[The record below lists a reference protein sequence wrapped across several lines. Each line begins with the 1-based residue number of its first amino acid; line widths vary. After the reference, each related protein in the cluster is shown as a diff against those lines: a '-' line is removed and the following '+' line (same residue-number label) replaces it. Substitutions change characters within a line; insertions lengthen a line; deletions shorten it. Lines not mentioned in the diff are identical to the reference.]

1 MCKRA
6 VDPTSRMIVANDVY
20 RKSFAK
26 EQQRPGISGHELNPG
41 SFARDWIRANSKVRS
56 RL

>member
-1 MCKRA
+1 VK
-6 VDPTSRMIVANDVY
+6 
-20 RKSFAK
+20 AK
-26 EQQRPGISGHELNPG
+26 LKIENVTGGGRELLERPGNSGHELNPG